1 MSVTSHLARIA
12 VPALL
17 ALCGAA
23 LATAGTTA
31 LGAASHGYGA
41 GRTAHSAEAPALAG
55 RARDHG
61 LRRLRRSR
69 QQPDL
74 GLNDNGARPGCA

>member
-41 GRTAHSAEAPALAG
+41 GRTAHSAEAPALAAAPG
-55 RARDHG
+55 TTDSGASAGHG
-61 LRRLRRSR
+61 NSLIW
-69 QQPDL
+69 D
-74 GLNDNGARPGCA
+74 